1 MKVVERLVMLL
12 VAIVVADPAL
22 AGLLQVDCT
31 KGETLTK
38 AVEQAQPGDTIQVTG
53 TCKETVM
60 ITTDRVTLDGQGRA
74 ILDGGGVGAGGTV
87 VSTQDFLPYYQGVL
101 TIDGARGV
109 TITGFTVQH
118 GVDGITCKNG
128 ATCIIRNTTMQD
140 NADEGLQVSN
150 NAMAEL
156 LNCTFQ
162 RNAEWGL
169 AVFDSSS
176 VTFHGTIVSTN
187 NGRAG
192 IRIAGTS
199 SASVPGEVTM
209 YAKHNAHS
217 GIEVVGASTF
227 QAIGTLHIEHNGEH
241 GVLVTGSSGLNGVRA
256 LFLVKHNKRAGFKV
270 DGGAGI
276 SLGQV
281 SDKAIITD
289 NGTDIDLSFG
299 ARATLKGNTIGTIT
313 CDKSSL
319 IRGDRVCPD

>member
-1 MKVVERLVMLL
+1 MKVVERLVMLV

-38 AVEQAQPGDTIQVTG
+38 AVAQAQPGDTIQVTG
-53 TCKETVM
+53 TCTETVM

-74 ILDGGGVGAGGTV
+74 ILDGGGVGKAGTV
-87 VSTQDFLPYYQGVL
+87 VSAQDWLPYYQGVL

-128 ATCIIRNTTMQD
+128 ATCIVRHTTMQD
-140 NADEGLQVSN
+140 NADEGLQVSQ
-150 NAMAEL
+150 NAAAEI

-169 AVFDSSS
+169 VVFDNSS

-192 IRIAGTS
+192 IGIGGSS
-199 SASVPGEVTM
+199 SATVPGEVTM
-209 YAKHNAHS
+209 HTTHNAHS
-217 GIEVVGASTF
+217 GIEVARASTF
-227 QAIGTLHIEHNGEH
+227 QAPRHTPQRAQWGTRGLGHNEF
-241 GVLVTGSSGLNGVRA
+241 GVVQCTCALPREAQQTGGVQGR
-256 LFLVKHNKRAGFKV
+256 
-270 DGGAGI
+270 
-276 SLGQV
+276 
-281 SDKAIITD
+281 
-289 NGTDIDLSFG
+289 
-299 ARATLKGNTIGTIT
+299 
-313 CDKSSL
+313 
-319 IRGDRVCPD
+319 